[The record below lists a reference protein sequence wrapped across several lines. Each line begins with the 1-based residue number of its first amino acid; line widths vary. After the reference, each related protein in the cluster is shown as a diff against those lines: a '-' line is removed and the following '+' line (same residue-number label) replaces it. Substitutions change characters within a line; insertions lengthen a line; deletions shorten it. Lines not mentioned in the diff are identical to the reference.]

1 MNQIKWKLTFWN
13 FCPKIMISKGDG
25 VHPITAIKADNS
37 CREDLKEFFYEFGI
51 KKCDLRS
58 PVRDL

>member
-1 MNQIKWKLTFWN
+1 
-13 FCPKIMISKGDG
+13 MISKGDG
-25 VHPITAIKADNS
+25 VHPITAVEADNS
-37 CREDLKEFFYEFGI
+37 CRKDLKEFFYGSGI